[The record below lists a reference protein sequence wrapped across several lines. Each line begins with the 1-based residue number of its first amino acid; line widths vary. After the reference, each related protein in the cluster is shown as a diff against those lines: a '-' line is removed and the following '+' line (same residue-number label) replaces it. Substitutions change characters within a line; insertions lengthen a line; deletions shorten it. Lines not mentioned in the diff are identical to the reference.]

1 MQYRRRVLDDQLD
14 ELMTGVAALE
24 IVGPRAVGKTETAS
38 ARARTVFRLDDPG
51 TRAII
56 EGDPE
61 RLVRSPRPVLI
72 DEWQRMPSSW
82 DLVRRAVDAERSP
95 GQFLL
100 TGSASPASPPTH
112 TGAGRIVSLRMRPM
126 TLMERGIASPS
137 VSLAA
142 LLRGEAERVAGTT
155 GVGLDEYARQMLASG
170 LPGLLG
176 LSDRSTR
183 AELDGY
189 LSRVIDRD
197 LADAELPVRNAP
209 ALRRWMEAYA
219 AAISTTT
226 SLAKIREA
234 AGGGRSD
241 QPTRP
246 TAARYADIL
255 ESLWLVEPVQGWRP
269 TGTDLARLG
278 LAPKHQLADPALA
291 ARLRRVTID
300 ALLRGDKP
308 GSLNGRHGTLLGAL
322 FESLVTLDVRVYAQA
337 AEADVFHYR
346 EYGGDHEIDL
356 IVEGADR
363 RVLAIEVKLAAVIDD
378 EDVRHLAWL
387 RDRLGRD
394 RVEAVIVTTGRE
406 AYRRRDGIA
415 VVPAALLGA

>member
-1 MQYRRRVLDDQLD
+1 MDYRRRVLDDELD
-14 ELMTGVAALE
+14 ELLSGVAALE

-38 ARARTVFRLDDPG
+38 ARARTVFRLDDAG
-51 TRAII
+51 TRAIV
-56 EGDPE
+56 EGDPA
-61 RLVRSPRPVLI
+61 RLVTSPRPILI
-72 DEWQRMPSSW
+72 DEWQRVPSSW
-82 DLVRRAVDAERSP
+82 DLVRRAVDADRTP

-100 TGSASPASPPTH
+100 TGSASPANPTTH

-126 TLMERGIASPS
+126 TLMERGVASPS

-142 LLRGEAERVAGTT
+142 MLRGDTRQVEGET
-155 GVGLDEYARQMLASG
+155 GVALEQYARQMLASG
-170 LPGLLG
+170 LPGLLD
-176 LSDRSTR
+176 LPERSAR

-189 LSRVIDRD
+189 LARVIDRD
-197 LADAELPVRNAP
+197 LADADLPVRNTA

-226 SLAKIREA
+226 SMAKIREA
-234 AGGGRSD
+234 ASGGRSD
-241 QPTRP
+241 QPTKP

-255 ESLWLVEPVQGWRP
+255 ESLWLVEPVPGWRP
-269 TGTDLARLG
+269 GGTDIARLS
-278 LAPKHQLADPALA
+278 LAPKHQLADPGLA

-300 ALLRGDKP
+300 ALLRGDAP

-322 FESLVTLDVRVYAQA
+322 FESQVTLDVRVYSQA

-346 EYGGDHEIDL
+346 DFGGEHEVDL

-363 RVLAIEVKLAAVIDD
+363 RLVAIEIKLAAVVDD
-378 EDVRHLAWL
+378 ADVRHLVWL
-387 RDRLGRD
+387 RDKIGAD
-394 RVEAVIVTTGRE
+394 RMEAVIVTTGRE

-415 VVPAALLGA
+415 VVPAALLGP